1 MILVCRIFVK
11 KLIVQEGV
19 VVSFN
24 NNYVSWLNII

>member
-11 KLIVQEGV
+11 KLIVLEGV